1 MKKLK
6 VFSIVLTVVLA
17 VFLGYSLY
25 LHHSSYVHRSYTKMN
40 YTVIAFSNMYTKLY
54 PNSTKYFSS
63 PPPSSPWY
71 VQYAPEIVIAIL
83 LTLLG
88 LLYNRRSKK

>member
-6 VFSIVLTVVLA
+6 VFSIVLTFVLA

-25 LHHSSYVHRSYTKMN
+25 LHYSSYVHRSYTKVN

-54 PNSTKYFSS
+54 PNYTKYFSS

>member
-6 VFSIVLTVVLA
+6 MFIIVLTVVSTI
-17 VFLGYSLY
+17 FLGYSLY
-25 LHHSSYVHRSYTKMN
+25 LHYSSYVHRSYAKVN
-40 YTVIAFSNMYTKLY
+40 YTEIAIGNMLTELD
-54 PNSTKYFSS
+54 PNYTKYFSS

-83 LTLLG
+83 ITLLG
-88 LLYNRRSKK
+88 LLYKRRSKK

>member
-1 MKKLK
+1 
-6 VFSIVLTVVLA
+6 
-17 VFLGYSLY
+17 
-25 LHHSSYVHRSYTKMN
+25 MN
-40 YTVIAFSNMYTKLY
+40 YTVIPFGDMFTKLY

-83 LTLLG
+83 ITLLG
-88 LLYNRRSKK
+88 LLYKRRSKK